1 MSASNW
7 SVPETEVLA
16 AARDALDSE
25 QPATLAT
32 IVDVQGSAY
41 RRPGAKMVIPED
53 EGGIGSITAG
63 CLEDEVRS
71 LAGEV
76 LSDGEPRIETFDLM
90 GDDDV
95 WGLGVG
101 CNGVIDIL
109 LEPLTEDYLPVLSAI
124 ADREN
129 ISVCTILESDINGIQ
144 KRGRAYYDEERG
156 FVQSADAWSD
166 WIVEAVRG
174 PAETLAARGTAET
187 LTIENDKNGKNDE
200 NGTEETESV
209 SVFID
214 GIAAPPELFVFG
226 TGHDVGPVCELA
238 KNADFHVTVVG
249 FRGASA
255 TDERFPAADRILS
268 TSPGR
273 VREDL
278 TFDENTYAV
287 VMTHNFIDDRL
298 TIDELLDT
306 PIPYVGLMGPRER
319 FEEMQEDFAEE
330 DRTFSREE
338 LQKLYTPAGL
348 DLGGDTP
355 YQIAH
360 SIVSELLVIK
370 NDRTPSH
377 LEAREGPIHER
388 VEFDAP
394 KAND

>member
-16 AARDALDSE
+16 AAREALASGR
-25 QPATLAT
+25 PAALAT
-32 IVDVQGSAY
+32 IIDVRGSAY
-41 RRPGAKMVIPED
+41 RRPGAKMVVPEGG
-53 EGGIGSITAG
+53 GGIGSITAG

-76 LSDGEPRIETFDLM
+76 LTEGTPRVETFDLM

-109 LEPLTEDYLPVLSAI
+109 LEPLTEDYQSVLSAFESGTDI
-124 ADREN
+124 A
-129 ISVCTILESDINGIQ
+129 VCTVLESDADEIQ
-144 KRGRAYYDEERG
+144 RGDRIHYAEEEFTEMSG
-156 FVQSADAWSD
+156 AWPD
-166 WIVEAVRG
+166 WLVNATRE
-174 PAETLAARGTAET
+174 PAETLASRGTAET
-187 LTIENDKNGKNDE
+187 VTVENSASE
-200 NGTEETESV
+200 NREDSETESERTT
-209 SVFID
+209 VFID
-214 GIAAPPELFVFG
+214 GIATPPELFVFG

-238 KNADFHVTVVG
+238 KNTDFRVTVVG

-255 TDERFPAADRILS
+255 TEDRFPAADRILS

-273 VREDL
+273 IREDL

-298 TIDELLDT
+298 TIDAILKT
-306 PIPYVGLMGPRER
+306 PVSYVGLMGPRER
-319 FEEMQEDFAEE
+319 FEEMQEDFSDE
-330 DRTFSREE
+330 DRTFSAEE

-360 SIVSELLVIK
+360 SIVSELLVVK
-370 NDRTPSH
+370 NGRTPRH

-388 VEFDAP
+388 VELSLEAD
-394 KAND
+394 D

>member
-16 AARDALDSE
+16 AAREALTSE
-25 QPATLAT
+25 RPAALAT
-32 IVDVQGSAY
+32 IIDVRGSAY
-41 RRPGAKMVIPED
+41 RRPGAKMVIPEGG
-53 EGGIGSITAG
+53 GGIGSITAG

-76 LSDGEPRIETFDLM
+76 LAEGEPRIETFDLM

-109 LEPLTEDYLPVLSAI
+109 LEPLTEDYQSVLSAFESGTDI
-124 ADREN
+124 A
-129 ISVCTILESDINGIQ
+129 VCTVLESDTDETQ
-144 KRGRAYYDEERG
+144 KGDRAHYTAEQEFTEISGTWPDWLANATREP
-156 FVQSADAWSD
+156 AD
-166 WIVEAVRG
+166 
-174 PAETLAARGTAET
+174 TLSSRGTAET
-187 LTIENDKNGKNDE
+187 VTIENAGDS
-200 NGTEETESV
+200 TT
-209 SVFID
+209 VFID
-214 GIAAPPELFVFG
+214 GIATPPELFVFG

-238 KNADFHVTVVG
+238 KNTDFRVTVVG
-249 FRGASA
+249 FRGAS
-255 TDERFPAADRILS
+255 TTEERFPAADHILS

-273 VREDL
+273 IHEDL

-298 TIDELLDT
+298 TIDALLDS
-306 PIPYVGLMGPRER
+306 PVSYVGLMGPRER

-330 DRTFSREE
+330 DRTFSEEE

-370 NDRTPSH
+370 NDRTPRH
-377 LEAREGPIHER
+377 LETREGPIHER
-388 VEFDAP
+388 VELSSSEA
-394 KAND
+394 KADD

>member
-1 MSASNW
+1 MNASNW

-16 AARDALDSE
+16 AAREALASGRS
-25 QPATLAT
+25 AALAT
-32 IVDVQGSAY
+32 IIDVRGSAY
-41 RRPGAKMVIPED
+41 RRPGAKMVVPEG

-76 LSDGEPRIETFDLM
+76 LDEGRPRIETFDLM

-109 LEPLTEDYLPVLSAI
+109 LEPLTEDYEPVLSAFESGTDI
-124 ADREN
+124 A
-129 ISVCTILESDINGIQ
+129 VCTVLESDADGIQ
-144 KRGRAYYDEERG
+144 PGDRTHYAKEEFTEVSG
-156 FVQSADAWSD
+156 AWPD
-166 WIVEAVRG
+166 WLAKAVRE
-174 PAETLAARGTAET
+174 PADTLASRGTAET
-187 LTIENDKNGKNDE
+187 VTIENSEDSETDE
-200 NGTEETESV
+200 TTT
-209 SVFID
+209 VFID
-214 GIAAPPELFVFG
+214 GIATPPELFVFG

-238 KNADFHVTVVG
+238 KNADFRVTVVG

-255 TDERFPAADRILS
+255 TEERFPAADRILS

-298 TIDELLDT
+298 TIDTILDS
-306 PIPYVGLMGPRER
+306 PVSYVGLMGPRER
-319 FEEMQEDFAEE
+319 FEEMQEDFSDEG
-330 DRTFSREE
+330 RTFSKEE

-360 SIVSELLVIK
+360 SIVSELLVVK
-370 NDRTPSH
+370 NDRTPRH

-388 VEFDAP
+388 VELTSVETD
-394 KAND
+394 D

>member
-16 AARDALDSE
+16 AAREALTSGR
-25 QPATLAT
+25 PAALAT
-32 IVDVQGSAY
+32 IIDVRGSAY
-41 RRPGAKMVIPED
+41 RRPGAKMVIPEGG
-53 EGGIGSITAG
+53 GGIGSITAG

-76 LSDGEPRIETFDLM
+76 LAEGESRIETFDLM

-109 LEPLTEDYLPVLSAI
+109 LEPLTEDYQPVLSAFESGTDI
-124 ADREN
+124 A
-129 ISVCTILESDINGIQ
+129 VCTVLENDTDETQ
-144 KRGRAYYDEERG
+144 KGDRAHYTVEQEFTEVSGTWPDWLVNATREP
-156 FVQSADAWSD
+156 AD
-166 WIVEAVRG
+166 
-174 PAETLAARGTAET
+174 TLSSRGTAET
-187 LTIENDKNGKNDE
+187 VTIENAGDS
-200 NGTEETESV
+200 TT
-209 SVFID
+209 VFID

-226 TGHDVGPVCELA
+226 TGHDVEPVCELA
-238 KNADFHVTVVG
+238 KNTDFRVTVVG
-249 FRGASA
+249 FRGAS
-255 TDERFPAADRILS
+255 TTEERFPAADRILS

-273 VREDL
+273 IREDL

-298 TIDELLDT
+298 TIDALLDSAVS
-306 PIPYVGLMGPRER
+306 YVGLMGPRER

-330 DRTFSREE
+330 DRTFSEEE

-360 SIVSELLVIK
+360 SIVSELLVVK
-370 NDRTPSH
+370 NDRTPRH
-377 LEAREGPIHER
+377 LETREGPIHER
-388 VEFDAP
+388 VELSSSEAQAD
-394 KAND
+394 D